1 MHERTEATKMS
12 LWYVASFPLDQYQAW
27 LNAAHFGQDM
37 GRVDTSFAHLSRAFR
52 EPFARNRKK
61 KQVDTISY
69 LVFRGSSAN
78 LSPTCTF
85 LERYLSRRHFKSM
98 PVDLDYIKPFMGFCA
113 TLIYIHISISHLFV
127 LGCKDVF
134 GFLMS
139 CVVLG
144 CIDANCI
151 NLFFVLFWWFSC
163 KPQTT
168 YNISSHFHIMLSYV
182 IMINFNQKGH
192 RTSAFFPAM
201 APDVHEDPSKLFF
214 SEDQCSSFPWWHQH
228 IEYTGDPPHG
238 SSVDLGAR
246 YLKSHL
252 GGQQLESTRT
262 NMLQK

>member
-1 MHERTEATKMS
+1 MEATKMS

-113 TLIYIHISISHLFV
+113 TLMYLVKYILTKAGKCSH
-127 LGCKDVF
+127 C
-134 GFLMS
+134 
-139 CVVLG
+139 
-144 CIDANCI
+144 
-151 NLFFVLFWWFSC
+151 
-163 KPQTT
+163 
-168 YNISSHFHIMLSYV
+168 
-182 IMINFNQKGH
+182 
-192 RTSAFFPAM
+192 
-201 APDVHEDPSKLFF
+201 PSKQQFKK
-214 SEDQCSSFPWWHQH
+214 SSSTLRNKCHQPGPVP
-228 IEYTGDPPHG
+228 E
-238 SSVDLGAR
+238 
-246 YLKSHL
+246 
-252 GGQQLESTRT
+252 
-262 NMLQK
+262 